1 MEKQNTKHLLFLF
14 AGVILLLC
22 GACGRPGIEKGSEE
36 FIREELEWRSL
47 RDQEMKEPASW
58 LTIAGLFWLEEG
70 ESSFG
75 TANSSAIQLPE
86 NSSPLTVGKFVRNQ
100 DEIKVMTKVDGL
112 IKFNGQFITERV
124 LKSDVSG
131 QPDIIEINDLRLW
144 IIKRA
149 ERFAVRL
156 RDLNTPRFKNYT
168 GLDFFPPDPRF
179 KIEADFIAYPD
190 PKTITVATM
199 VGTESD
205 MIAPGYLQF
214 EIDGKHFELEAF
226 EVGSDLK
233 RFFIIF
239 RDGTSGEETYG
250 ASRFMTVSKLENGKV
265 DLNFNRAHNP
275 PCAYTPYATCPL
287 PPDKNELEIRITAGE
302 KNYPGSSH

>member
-1 MEKQNTKHLLFLF
+1 MKKQNTKHLILI
-14 AGVILLLC
+14 AGIMLLLLS
-22 GACGRPGIEKGSEE
+22 ACGRPGMEKGSEE
-36 FIREELEWRSL
+36 FIQAEQEWRTV
-47 RDQEMKEPASW
+47 RDQEMKEPSSW
-58 LTIAGLFWLEEG
+58 LTIAGLFWLEVG

-75 TANSSAIQLPE
+75 TADSCTIRLPE
-86 NSSPLTVGKFVRNQ
+86 DSAPPTGGKFVRKQ
-100 DEIKVMTKVDGL
+100 DEIKVIAEADGL
-112 IKFNGQFITERV
+112 IKFDGQHITDKV

-149 ERFAVRL
+149 DRFAVRL
-156 RDLNTPRFKNYT
+156 RDLTAHRFKDYT
-168 GLDFFPPDPRF
+168 GLNFFPPDPRF
-179 KIEADFIAYPD
+179 KIEADFVAYPN

-214 EIDGKHFELEAF
+214 EIDGKQFELEAF

-233 RFFIIF
+233 QFFIIF
-239 RDGTSGEETYG
+239 RDGTSGDETYG